1 MKKVLIVL
9 VTMVFVLATTSAF
22 AATAT
27 QGLLVS
33 ANVAAS
39 CRITSVTDVTFLTP
53 YDPTD
58 PVPNDSGTGD
68 FTFRC
73 TRGTSYDLYI
83 AGLPREM
90 TDGTDL
96 LSYELYQDAA
106 RTSAWPSALPGV
118 GGVSANNAPVT
129 RNIYGRIAA
138 LQDVGVGAYSQTVTI
153 TVEY

>member
-1 MKKVLIVL
+1 MKKTLIVL
-9 VTMVFVLATTSAF
+9 VTMVFVLAATSAF

-33 ANVAAS
+33 ANVVAS
-39 CRITSVTDVTFLTP
+39 CRIVSVTDVVFTD

-58 PVPNDSGTGD
+58 PLPNDTGTGN

-83 AGLPREM
+83 AGIPREM
-90 TDGTDL
+90 TDGTYL
-96 LSYELYQDAA
+96 LSYELYRDAA
-106 RTSAWPSALPGV
+106 RSSAWPSGLPGV
-118 GGVSANNAPVT
+118 GGASPSNAPVT
-129 RNIYGRIAA
+129 RNIYGRIPAE
-138 LQDVGVGAYSQTVTI
+138 QDVGVGVYSQTVTI